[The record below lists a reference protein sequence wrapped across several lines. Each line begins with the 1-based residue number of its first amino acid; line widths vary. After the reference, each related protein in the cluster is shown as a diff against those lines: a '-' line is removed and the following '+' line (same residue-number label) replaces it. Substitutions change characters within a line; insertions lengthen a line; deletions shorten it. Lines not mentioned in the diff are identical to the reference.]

1 MKIKI
6 KKQVDALEN
15 LKPKEETKPIEDKSN
30 NQSKAAIIFNKH
42 INERKNLMK
51 ELHDRL
57 DYNNLKFDFV
67 GKTKDVSFYEY
78 RNSKQLFSVIKNN
91 QINFDDAAKRQNEFL
106 NKLSYIKISKKTIK
120 QKEMVN
126 NLEKFYLFREEV
138 INFFKDYGKIVLEA
152 A

>member
-1 MKIKI
+1 MKIKL

-30 NQSKAAIIFNKH
+30 NQSKAAIIFNKL

-91 QINFDDAAKRQNEFL
+91 QINFDDAVKKQNEFR
-106 NKLSYIKISKKTIK
+106 NKLSYTKIGKKIIK
-120 QKEMVN
+120 QKETVN

-138 INFFKDYGKIVLEA
+138 INFFKDY
-152 A
+152 